1 MGDQPLEELQLVPLI
16 ETDRLEAD
24 PFRIPFWVKKWPPF
38 SPPPLVLGGTFKLV
52 FRGGV
57 PSGKL
62 T

>member
-38 SPPPLVLGGTFKLV
+38 SPPPLF
-52 FRGGV
+52 
-57 PSGKL
+57 
-62 T
+62 